1 MYNPL
6 PYLPEKFQKFIQT
19 LKDKKIPGKIIFFTL
34 GILSTIWFLIRVIPK
49 PSRAAYPCMQATAP
63 YMAGFVLWLSSL
75 FSSALF
81 LVKFRKS
88 LAEHKLIYAGAF
100 FTLFIIGIF
109 INASINP
116 KITFANSADYEKVE
130 WKKTGRLS
138 GLKGNMTTNID
149 EVAIVKSQEEYAA
162 DITMEEIEV
171 LVRQAIDMT
180 GGLSGIVSNG
190 DYVVLKPNLVAVSD
204 DQDPNYIEVS
214 GMATDWRVTKAVAK
228 IVRELNPDGTIFIIE
243 SSAEPSTRDVLDYYN
258 YTTENFP
265 EVDAIIAYEDSCGVY
280 WDYNDEHLETLLL
293 DDDIRLYPDEAKP
306 NLSPEFYMARVYYN
320 ADVVISI
327 PVLKNHL
334 MAIITGGTK
343 NVSIGMAPTSIYANS
358 ETSNAKWI
366 KIDHGFENLHK
377 WLHDYYLLKPV
388 DFVVIDGLQG
398 FDHGPVGIDELTME
412 EMQHNMRLILA
423 GKEALSV
430 DAVCGNIMSLDPSFA
445 NYMVYLDQEE
455 YHVGTIDP
463 RFIRVKGKK
472 IQEIRELFPHNSDVT
487 NAAIYTD
494 YTAPIIDVSD
504 PVVEGNTISFEIG
517 FDEDLNKLELEV
529 NGILIDEVCIGE
541 FSTVTFE
548 VDEELLPFED
558 AKLIAYDRFYN
569 QSEMT
574 FDLVGLKEHKIPVL
588 LQQNYPNPFSSST
601 TICFTLDK
609 PQLVNLYI
617 TNINGQMIE
626 SIINKNLEAGNHQY
640 NWGSEMTKGVYLLTL
655 EIEGKKITQQMI
667 KQ

>member
-6 PYLPEKFQKFIQT
+6 PYLPDKFQKFIQT
-19 LKDKKIPGKIIFFTL
+19 LKEKKIPGKIIFFTL
-34 GILSTIWFLIRVIPK
+34 GLLSTIWFLVRVIPK

-63 YMAGFVLWLSSL
+63 YMAGFVLWLTSL

-88 LAEHKLIYAGAF
+88 LANHKWIYAGAF
-100 FTLFIIGIF
+100 LLLFAVGLL
-109 INASINP
+109 INSSITPLN
-116 KITFANSADYEKVE
+116 TFANADDYKKVE
-130 WKKTGRLS
+130 WEKTGRIN
-138 GLKGNMTTNID
+138 GLKGNMTTNVD
-149 EVAIVKSQEEYAA
+149 EISIVKSEEEFAA
-162 DITMEEIEV
+162 DITTEEIEA
-171 LVRQAIDMT
+171 LVRQAIEMT
-180 GGLSGIVSNG
+180 GGLSEIVNNG
-190 DYVVLKPNLVAVSD
+190 DYVVLKPNLVGVPVG
-204 DQDPNYIEVS
+204 QDPNYIEVS
-214 GMATDWRVTKAVAK
+214 GMATDWRVVKAVAK
-228 IVRELNPDGTIFIIE
+228 VVRELNPDGIINIIE

-280 WDYNDEHLETLLL
+280 WDYDDEHLETLLL

-306 NLSPEFYMARVYYN
+306 NLSPEFYMAKIYYD

-334 MAIITGGTK
+334 MAIITGGSK
-343 NVSIGMAPTSIYANS
+343 NVSIGMAPTSIYANT

-423 GKEALSV
+423 GKEALSI

-445 NYMVYLDQEE
+445 NYMVYLDQED
-455 YHVGTIDP
+455 YHVGTIDS

-472 IQEIRELFPHNSDVT
+472 IQEIRELFPHNSEVT

-494 YTAPIIDVSD
+494 YTAPDIDVSD
-504 PVVEGNTISFEIG
+504 PLVEGNTISFEIS

-529 NGILIDEVCIGE
+529 NGVLIDEVCIGE

-548 VDEELLPFED
+548 VDEELLPFEN

-569 QSEMT
+569 QTEMT
-574 FDLVGLKEHKIPVL
+574 FDLVGIDEKEMPVV
-588 LQQNYPNPFSSST
+588 LQQNFPNPFSSST
-601 TICFTLDK
+601 TIRFSLDK
-609 PQLVNLYI
+609 PNRVNLYI
-617 TNINGQMIE
+617 TNIDGQLIE
-626 SIINKNLEAGNHQY
+626 SIANKDLQAGKHQY
-640 NWGSEMTKGVYLLTL
+640 NWETKVSSGIYLLTL
-655 EIEGKKITQQMI
+655 EIDGKKITKQMI